1 VADNIIGDIY
11 SKFDSALRGFYE
23 GAAAGISGY
32 VIPIAWVLM
41 GICMLIWCYLIIEGK
56 VAMPITDWLLKFV
69 GFMIVLYVMGNG
81 YLGWV
86 ARPVFD
92 LPSELVSAMSKSAT
106 NAPDLLGQVNE
117 KVVDLVSAMF
127 TAGSNL
133 VKELAIG
140 PAIALFLM
148 GVLVIIATYLLLAVA
163 LFAIIFS
170 KLGLSL
176 VLAVGPFFVLA
187 LVLPQTRNYF
197 FSWLNTALY
206 FVFYHVF
213 TALFIFMFIGIV
225 NSYMGTLNS
234 TLGGSGGGGGVLS
247 MVANLLGVR
256 GSGLNV
262 AAIIIPILLISMTMF
277 FMFLQIPT
285 MCASLTSGSGGS
297 FGAGLTNLV
306 HAKSFFGRSSSKS

>member
-1 VADNIIGDIY
+1 MADNIIGDIY
-11 SKFDSALRGFYE
+11 TKFDRALSGFYE

-32 VIPIAWVLM
+32 VIPIAWILL

-69 GFMIVLYVMGNG
+69 GFMVVLYIMGNG
-81 YLGWV
+81 YLSWV
-86 ARPVFD
+86 AKPMFD
-92 LPSELVSAMSKSAT
+92 LPSALTTAMSNSPT

-140 PAIALFLM
+140 PAVALFLM
-148 GVLVIIATYLLLAVA
+148 GVLVIVATYLLLAVA

-170 KLGLSL
+170 KLGLSM

-187 LVLPQTRNYF
+187 LILPQTRNWFY
-197 FSWLNTALY
+197 SWLNTGLY

-213 TALFIFMFIGIV
+213 SALFIFMFIGIV
-225 NSYMGTLNS
+225 NGYIGTLNT
-234 TLGGSGGGGGVLS
+234 TLGGTGGGGGVLN

-262 AAIIIPILLISMTMF
+262 AAICIPILLISMAMF

-285 MCASLTSGSGGS
+285 MCSSLTNGSGGS
-297 FGAGLTNLV
+297 FGAGLTNLT
-306 HAKSFFGRSSSKS
+306 HAKSLLSRSRAK

>member
-1 VADNIIGDIY
+1 MADNIIGDIY
-11 SKFDSALRGFYE
+11 ANFERALGGFYE

-32 VIPIAWVLM
+32 VIPIAWVLL

-69 GFMIVLYVMGNG
+69 GFMVVLYVMGNG
-81 YLGWV
+81 YLSAGS
-86 ARPVFD
+86 RGRIFD
-92 LPSELVSAMSKSAT
+92 LPSELTTALSSSAT

-127 TAGSNL
+127 TAGTNL

-148 GVLVIIATYLLLAVA
+148 GVLVIVATYLLLAVA
-163 LFAIIFS
+163 LFSIIFS
-170 KLGLSL
+170 KLGLSM

-187 LVLPQTRNYF
+187 LILPQTRNYF
-197 FSWLNTALY
+197 YSWLNTALY

-225 NSYMGTLNS
+225 NSYVGKLNT
-234 TLGGSGGGGGVLS
+234 TLGGVGGGGG
-247 MVANLLGVR
+247 
-256 GSGLNV
+256 
-262 AAIIIPILLISMTMF
+262 
-277 FMFLQIPT
+277 
-285 MCASLTSGSGGS
+285 C
-297 FGAGLTNLV
+297 
-306 HAKSFFGRSSSKS
+306 

>member
-1 VADNIIGDIY
+1 MADNVVGDIY
-11 SKFDSALRGFYE
+11 SKFDRALSGFYE

-32 VIPIAWVLM
+32 VIPIAWVLL

-56 VAMPITDWLLKFV
+56 VAVPITDWLLKFV
-69 GFMIVLYVMGNG
+69 GFMVVLYIMGSG
-81 YLGWV
+81 YLSWV
-86 ARPVFD
+86 AKPLFD
-92 LPSELVSAMSKSAT
+92 LPSALTTAMSNTTT

-148 GVLVIIATYLLLAVA
+148 GVLVIVSTYLLLAIA

-170 KLGLSL
+170 KLGLSM
-176 VLAVGPFFVLA
+176 VLAVGPFFILA
-187 LVLPQTRNYF
+187 LILPQTRTYF
-197 FSWLNTALY
+197 YSWLNTGLY

-213 TALFIFMFIGIV
+213 SALFIFMFIGIV
-225 NSYMGTLNS
+225 DSYIGTLNT
-234 TLGGSGGGGGVLS
+234 TLGGTGGGSGVMN

-262 AAIIIPILLISMTMF
+262 AAITIPILLISMAMF

-285 MCASLTSGSGGS
+285 MCSSLTSGSGGS
-297 FGAGLTNLV
+297 FGAGLTNLT
-306 HAKSFFGRSSSKS
+306 HAKSLISGSRPK